1 MNERDGYQPGVQCW
15 VAAAPPDPGG
25 AVSTVSTLVVAS
37 RGA

>member
-1 MNERDGYQPGVQCW
+1 MNERDGYRSGVPGW

-25 AVSTVSTLVVAS
+25 TVSTVSTLVVAS